1 MKPAATCKNL
11 RTKNMF
17 IPALEHES
25 LNGKNEESA
34 RSPYCWCTATLTE
47 TGPDDQPVGLQVCT
61 RKRSCFE
68 E

>member
-1 MKPAATCKNL
+1 
-11 RTKNMF
+11 MF
-17 IPALEHES
+17 IPALAHES